1 MYSYALC
8 EFEYGYVGKFYQRND
23 EIGNTEFFSL
33 VGDVLELIPPY
44 GYFIVET
51 NVIPPWA

>member
-51 NVIPPWA
+51 NVTPPWA